1 MRVAGLEEQRVKR
14 VKIASCHPDS
24 AAQVLVAFCSFFHDC
39 GLSPRTLEDVFSP
52 GYFVR
57 VGFCSILLRV

>member
-1 MRVAGLEEQRVKR
+1 MLCGLQDWRNR

-52 GYFVR
+52 GYFEWGSVP
-57 VGFCSILLRV
+57 FS